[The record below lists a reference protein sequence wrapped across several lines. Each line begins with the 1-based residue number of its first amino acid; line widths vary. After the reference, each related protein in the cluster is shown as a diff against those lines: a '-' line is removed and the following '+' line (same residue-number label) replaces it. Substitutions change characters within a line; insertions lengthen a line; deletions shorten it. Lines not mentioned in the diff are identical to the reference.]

1 MASIGTEL
9 TEAQSEAIATAVEA
23 GFAEQARFLS
33 ALVRHASLR
42 GAEAGAQD
50 FLQREYEA
58 RGYAVERVRTRSVA
72 GDPRFSPATV
82 PYDESWNL
90 VAQKPSAGGPGRSL
104 ILNAHVD
111 VVPTGP
117 EARWTRAPFSGDVEG
132 GRLHGRGAGDM
143 KAGMAAIVFALDA
156 LAAAGFEPDGRVQI
170 QSVVEEEITGNGAAT
185 LLAAGHTADAILI
198 PEPTEEALVRA
209 NTGVIKFRVTV
220 LGNPTHPRDPDSGR
234 SAIELAVHLMRRLKG
249 LEQRWIAQAAAHEEF
264 AGIPNPVALT
274 IGTIAGGEWIAS
286 LPSECVLEGR
296 VGFYP
301 GEAPAARCAE
311 FEAFVREVAGTDAEF
326 RGADTPLL
334 DWVGVCQPG
343 YVLAPGGA
351 AEAVLAEAH
360 AAIRSGGVRGGNQTL
375 TAFTM
380 PCYLD
385 STLFAVHAGMP
396 ALVYGPMVANIH
408 GIDEWVDLDSLKRVT
423 KTIALFVA
431 GWCGL
436 RALQNRL

>member
-1 MASIGTEL
+1 MASIGAGL
-9 TEAQSEAIATAVEA
+9 SGAQSEAIAAAVEA
-23 GFAEQARFLS
+23 RFADQARFLS
-33 ALVRHASLR
+33 TLVRHASLR
-42 GAEAGAQD
+42 GAESGAQD
-50 FLQREYEA
+50 FLQQEFES
-58 RGYAVERVRTRSVA
+58 RGYDVERIRTRSVA

-82 PYDESWNL
+82 PYDGSWNL

-117 EARWTRAPFSGDVEG
+117 EARWTRAPFSGAVED

-198 PEPTEEALVRA
+198 PEPTEEQLVRA
-209 NTGVIKFRVTV
+209 NTGVIKFRITV

-234 SAIELAVHLMRRLKG
+234 SAVELAVHLMRRLKG
-249 LEQRWIAQAAAHEEF
+249 LEQRWIRQAAAHAEF
-264 AGIPNPVALT
+264 AGISNPVSLT
-274 IGTIAGGEWIAS
+274 FGTIAGGEWIAS

-296 VGFYP
+296 IGFYP
-301 GEAPAARCAE
+301 GEQPAARCAE
-311 FEAFVREVAGTDAEF
+311 FEACVRDVAETDAEF
-326 RGADTPLL
+326 RGADAPIVE
-334 DWVGVCQPG
+334 WVGVCQPG

-360 AAIRSGGVRGGNQTL
+360 ASIRGDGQPL
-375 TAFTM
+375 AAFTM

-396 ALVYGPMVANIH
+396 ALVYGPVVANIH

-423 KTIALFVA
+423 KTIALFIA

-436 RALQNRL
+436 RALGTTP